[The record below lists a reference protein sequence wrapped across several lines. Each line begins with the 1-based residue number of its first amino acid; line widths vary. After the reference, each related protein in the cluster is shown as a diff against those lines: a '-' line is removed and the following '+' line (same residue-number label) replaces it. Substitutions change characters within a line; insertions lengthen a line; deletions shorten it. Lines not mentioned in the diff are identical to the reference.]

1 MMMKINL
8 KNYVMFKQR
17 GAVTL
22 LVSFFVLT
30 VMMLISFTAA
40 SVMTIEIRM
49 SRDIA
54 NSIPAFFAADAGAEK
69 CWYQVISDSVVGEC
83 DTVGT
88 SFNPFPPSL
97 DNGAIV
103 TATRFSATELRTEGD
118 YKGTQ
123 RNVSLTWDAP

>member
-1 MMMKINL
+1 
-8 KNYVMFKQR
+8 
-17 GAVTL
+17 
-22 LVSFFVLT
+22 
-30 VMMLISFTAA
+30 
-40 SVMTIEIRM
+40 MTIEIRM

-69 CWYQVISDSVVGEC
+69 CWYQVINESVVGEC
-83 DTVGT
+83 DTIGT

-103 TATRFSATELRTEGD
+103 TATRFSDTELRTKGD

-123 RNVSLTWDAP
+123 RNVSLSWPPTP